1 MKLIENVKATAT
13 RNPKDAIDSREE
25 DSFVAHADRIASPA
39 PAILKRTNRRQGIK
53 TMAVVTNPML
63 AIPAAFALLA
73 LTQTAGECGFRLEN
87 HFVANHAQG
96 MPTLP
101 ADAEVSNA
109 PDGGPVLLRTGTGGQ
124 GESEK
129 TPLSCL
135 QIQAIDE
142 VELIN
147 EPTPGA
153 DCD

>member
-1 MKLIENVKATAT
+1 
-13 RNPKDAIDSREE
+13 
-25 DSFVAHADRIASPA
+25 
-39 PAILKRTNRRQGIK
+39 
-53 TMAVVTNPML
+53 MAVITNPML
-63 AIPAAFALLA
+63 ALPAAVALLA

-87 HFVANHAQG
+87 HLVANHAQG
-96 MPTLP
+96 MPKLP

-109 PDGGPVLLRTGTGGQ
+109 PDGSPVLLRTGAGVPKLEGD
-124 GESEK
+124 SEK

-142 VELIN
+142 IELIN